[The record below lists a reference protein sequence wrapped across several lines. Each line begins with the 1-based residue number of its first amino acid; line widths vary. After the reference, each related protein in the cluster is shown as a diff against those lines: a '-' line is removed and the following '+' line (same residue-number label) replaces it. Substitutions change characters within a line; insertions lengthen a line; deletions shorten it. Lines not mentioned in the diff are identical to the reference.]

1 LIGNEFDELKAL
13 EQIGINYERG
23 QAIVVALSILSR
35 CRVHVDDCDNDD
47 DDDDDDDDDRK
58 IQSASLTCFCE
69 MI

>member
-1 LIGNEFDELKAL
+1 MELITK
-13 EQIGINYERG
+13 RG

-35 CRVHVDDCDNDD
+35 CRVYVDDCDN

-69 MI
+69 KI